1 MRKVS
6 IILSIIQIVKPKF
19 QSICQTLVRVLVKWG
34 DRAQDPSALE
44 LLDLKECNWTYRS
57 YSRPLNAQTFFRQ
70 TGKFFSVILPKNDN
84 SSIPVNWIQICHN
97 FWIIYLAKINQ
108 KFNFKGTVR
117 IIGLARCFHLSS
129 RTKGKKI
136 FKD

>member
-1 MRKVS
+1 MNEKGQYHSFHYINCETQGSKHLPDV
-6 IILSIIQIVKPKF
+6 I
-19 QSICQTLVRVLVKWG
+19 VRVLVKWG

-84 SSIPVNWIQICHN
+84 SSIPVN
-97 FWIIYLAKINQ
+97 
-108 KFNFKGTVR
+108 
-117 IIGLARCFHLSS
+117 
-129 RTKGKKI
+129 
-136 FKD
+136 